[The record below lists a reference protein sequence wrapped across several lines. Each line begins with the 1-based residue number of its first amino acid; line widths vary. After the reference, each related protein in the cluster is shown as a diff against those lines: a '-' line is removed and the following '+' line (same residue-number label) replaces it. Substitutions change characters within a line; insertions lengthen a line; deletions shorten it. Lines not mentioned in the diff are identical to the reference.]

1 MKWKVWSYRSCF
13 FVSGLAKACGGLE
26 EAVSWS
32 KFEGLF
38 KEMLSLYS
46 YEIFIGLK
54 AVKILFQ
61 EDLSNFS
68 TQQES
73 GPKLTDV
80 GHSSKIFQQKNTH
93 KPMGCC
99 LSVVKSPVFSLNF
112 PASQLTTWGPNPIL
126 WWFAPLRRVVNMSL
140 QAVVNCMW
148 RFVSRTWSL
157 SCLRRWL
164 NC

>member
-99 LSVVKSPVFSLNF
+99 LSVGEITGVFSQL
-112 PASQLTTWGPNPIL
+112 PKLLSLTTWGPNPIL

-140 QAVVNCMW
+140 QDVVNCMW
-148 RFVSRTWSL
+148 RFALRTWSL
-157 SCLRRWL
+157 SWI
-164 NC
+164 NGVG